1 MSLDVQSYPPKGE
14 TWRGGSFRN
23 EFKSFFQQIKGK
35 KYRVPGFLATSL
47 EKQTA
52 AGFAYRANKDHPCAM
67 WQVKF
72 DKRAKKDPKYRVKH
86 MSFVSKTLVGGEGEY
101 LFAPYSVFTVM
112 RVGWLNALV
121 VNDMHHEIELKVEP
135 GQGARA
141 PR

>member
-1 MSLDVQSYPPKGE
+1 MFLSTSE
-14 TWRGGSFRN
+14 TRGVAEGMMRDRGGPDFVIWVINLDASRQCDHMN
-23 EFKSFFQQIKGK
+23 YVNKNDGTLNVS
-35 KYRVPGFLATSL
+35 PH
-47 EKQTA
+47 TA
-52 AGFAYRANKDHPCAM
+52 AEDEF
-67 WQVKF
+67 
-72 DKRAKKDPKYRVKH
+72 
-86 MSFVSKTLVGGEGEY
+86 